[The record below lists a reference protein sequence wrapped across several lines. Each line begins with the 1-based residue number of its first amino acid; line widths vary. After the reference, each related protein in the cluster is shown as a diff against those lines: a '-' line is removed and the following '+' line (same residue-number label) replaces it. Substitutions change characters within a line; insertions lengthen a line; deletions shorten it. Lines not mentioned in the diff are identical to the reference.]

1 MLDWEMEALVVL
13 LVSNL
18 TLGLK
23 EEPSFSVYG
32 FFKTLQESQR
42 IVEQPDFETFKA

>member
-23 EEPSFSVYG
+23 EEPSFSVYIILCTSLIL
-32 FFKTLQESQR
+32 KLSKLQNLPQ
-42 IVEQPDFETFKA
+42 A